1 MLLLPKITLGLVI
14 SFLSPLCIMAAGS
27 IDDEKEYRLL
37 ATTRTSTM
45 QKEMNKV
52 AAQGF
57 RFSDM
62 MGGETAFGGKEIVTA
77 MERRAASGNA
87 KRFEY
92 MLLATSKTS
101 TMQKELRAAGE
112 KGYAYAGQSVTET
125 AWGAFE
131 EEVVVVLERP
141 VGNNTPT
148 RYIYKLLATRRTRSM
163 HKELNRA
170 GSKGFKLQGLTVSKT
185 SFGGKEVVAIL
196 MKTED

>member
-1 MLLLPKITLGLVI
+1 MFLRTTLGLATSLLAPFFMI
-14 SFLSPLCIMAAGS
+14 SAEPIGTENT
-27 IDDEKEYRLL
+27 IEYRLL

-45 QKEMNKV
+45 QKEMNKA

-62 MGGETAFGGKEIVTA
+62 MGGETTFGGKEIVTA
-77 MERRAASGNA
+77 MERFVMSGEE

-92 MLLATSKTS
+92 VLLATSKTS

-125 AWGAFE
+125 VWGTFE
-131 EEVVVVLERP
+131 KEVVVVLERP
-141 VGNNTPT
+141 VGNTPT
-148 RYIYKLLATRRTRSM
+148 RYIYKLLATRRTSSM
-163 HKELNRA
+163 NKELNRA
-170 GSKGFKLQGLTVSKT
+170 GNKGFKLQGLTVSET
-185 SFGGKEVVAIL
+185 SFGGKEMVAIL